1 MVVSLWAT
9 YCKCCKH
16 AAYATEAC
24 WSLQVLHQTSSITYR
39 SSLRSVCLHI
49 ALECHF
55 GVIHHIPQI
64 FVRLTPELHKAD
76 GFCNVCLSCQV
87 FGSDAGEDAYSEG
100 GSGAVSISPR
110 GNAYAGQYE
119 QATSSHVS
127 NRESH
132 QTAQVIFCNPVVDV
146 LLMPA

>member
-1 MVVSLWAT
+1 M
-9 YCKCCKH
+9 
-16 AAYATEAC
+16 
-24 WSLQVLHQTSSITYR
+24 
-39 SSLRSVCLHI
+39 
-49 ALECHF
+49 
-55 GVIHHIPQI
+55 
-64 FVRLTPELHKAD
+64 AD
-76 GFCNVCLSCQV
+76 GFCNVCLLCQV

-132 QTAQVIFCNPVVDV
+132 QTAQVICCTPVMCCSCLRRLPQQSPVWHGTNTFCKINKDASNQEASAISV
-146 LLMPA
+146 A

>member
-1 MVVSLWAT
+1 MQHMPLRYAGVYRCFTKPPPSHT
-9 YCKCCKH
+9 
-16 AAYATEAC
+16 AALC
-24 WSLQVLHQTSSITYR
+24 
-39 SSLRSVCLHI
+39 I
-49 ALECHF
+49 AVECHF
-55 GVIHHIPQI
+55 GVIHHIPEI

-132 QTAQVIFCNPVVDV
+132 QTAQASFCNPVVDV